1 MLSATSIL
9 IKLTCIYFLQ
19 IENSTLLVKL
29 GNQKK
34 RLEMVNAQVSAQ
46 QSELQEKEEK
56 IVVARANVTRVQEQI
71 RFKLAVL
78 YSKMSPQQ

>member
-1 MLSATSIL
+1 
-9 IKLTCIYFLQ
+9 
-19 IENSTLLVKL
+19 
-29 GNQKK
+29 
-34 RLEMVNAQVSAQ
+34 MVNAQVSAQ